1 MEEKQW
7 IGMGLAIMGALF
19 WGLSGTS
26 VQFLEN
32 AKHLNVE
39 WLLEVRLLLAGLLT
53 ILLAYMQD
61 GIRIF
66 DIFKNPKDFGK
77 LLIFGLLGI
86 ALAQYSYFKAIA
98 ISGVGVATVLQYV
111 APTLLII
118 YLFLRYFKKPT
129 PAEFCCVLLA
139 LTGTICIVSQEGLD
153 ISTINGDALF
163 WGLISAASICV
174 YTLQP
179 IELLKKYSTTSIVG
193 FAMFICGILS
203 LAMFQQI
210 DSEAIWDGMTW
221 LGLFTIIILGTV
233 VSFNAYIEG
242 VRRIGAIQGS
252 ILSSLEPIS
261 AAIFGWALLGN
272 GFTLVGIFGMFCII
286 ATVFII
292 AWDRQRQLKRE
303 VLEKLN
309 KEEIA

>member
-7 IGMGLAIMGALF
+7 VGMGLAIMGALF

-26 VQFLEN
+26 VQFLES

-39 WLLEVRLLLAGLLT
+39 WLLEVRLLVAGILT
-53 ILLAYMQD
+53 IMIAYMQD
-61 GIRIF
+61 GKRIF
-66 DIFKNPKDFGK
+66 DIFKNAKDFGK
-77 LLIFGLLGI
+77 LLIFGILGI
-86 ALAQYSYFKAIA
+86 ALAQYTYFRAIA

-111 APTLLII
+111 APTMIII
-118 YLFLRYFKKPT
+118 YLFMRYFKKPSI
-129 PAEFCCVLLA
+129 PELF
-139 LTGTICIVSQEGLD
+139 CIVLAMVGTVCIVMQEGLD
-153 ISTINGDALF
+153 ISAINGEALF
-163 WGLISAASICV
+163 WGLVSAASICV

-179 IELLKKYSTTSIVG
+179 IELLKKYGTTSIVG

-203 LAMFQQI
+203 FAVSQQI
-210 DSEAIWDGMTW
+210 ESEAIWDGMTW

-242 VRRIGAIQGS
+242 VRRIGAVQGS

-292 AWDRQRQLKRE
+292 AWDRQRQLKRDI
-303 VLEKLN
+303 LKKLN

>member
-26 VQFLEN
+26 VQFLES
-32 AKHLNVE
+32 AKYLNVE
-39 WLLEVRLLLAGLLT
+39 WLLEVRLLVAGILT
-53 ILLAYMQD
+53 IMIAYMQD
-61 GIRIF
+61 GKRIF
-66 DIFKNPKDFGK
+66 DIFKNVKDFGK
-77 LLIFGLLGI
+77 LLIFGILGI
-86 ALAQYSYFKAIA
+86 ALAQYTYFRAIA

-111 APTLLII
+111 APTMIII
-118 YLFLRYFKKPT
+118 YLFLRYFKKPSI
-129 PAEFCCVLLA
+129 PELF
-139 LTGTICIVSQEGLD
+139 CIVLAMVGTVCIVMQEGLD
-153 ISTINGDALF
+153 ISSFNGEAMF
-163 WGLISAASICV
+163 WGLVSAASICV

-179 IELLKKYSTTSIVG
+179 IELLKKYGTTSIVG

-242 VRRIGAIQGS
+242 VRRIGAVQGS

-292 AWDRQRQLKRE
+292 AWDRQRQLKRD
-303 VLEKLN
+303 VLKKLN